1 MGCLFIEFLELKK
14 DGQKKLFFNF
24 GSFSIFLVFVIKINL
39 GNVKEC
45 NE

>member
-1 MGCLFIEFLELKK
+1 M
-14 DGQKKLFFNF
+14 GQKKLFFNF
-24 GSFSIFLVFVIKINL
+24 GSFSFFFVFVIKIKL